1 MKQKR
6 VAKIERITKETK
18 IKLELNLD
26 GSGKSEINT
35 GIGFLDHMLNLWA
48 FHGLFDLKLT
58 CSGDLEIDAHHSTE
72 DIGLALGSALAEA
85 VGEKKGIFRYGHSYV
100 PMDEALIRAALDLS
114 GRPEFVFSGEFTQ
127 PSIGQLDTQMINHFF
142 KSLAISSKMTLHL
155 SILYGINDH
164 HKCEGMFKSMARALV
179 WLLSQIHDVQKW
191 FLQKEVSDRHERN
204 HRLQS
209 WKSAQS
215 EKRTGFLWCGKSAR
229 FSCR

>member
-58 CSGDLEIDAHHSTE
+58 CSGDLEIDSHHSTE

-114 GRPEFVFSGEFTQ
+114 GRPEFVFSGEFSQ
-127 PSIGQLDTQMINHFF
+127 PRIGQLDTQMINHFF
-142 KSLAISSKMTLHL
+142 KSLAISSKMNLHL

-164 HKCEGMFKSMARALV
+164 HKCEGMFKSMARALRMAV
-179 WLLSQIHDVQKW
+179 ESDPRRT
-191 FLQKEVSDRHERN
+191 EVVSTKGS
-204 HRLQS
+204 L
-209 WKSAQS
+209 
-215 EKRTGFLWCGKSAR
+215 
-229 FSCR
+229 

>member
-48 FHGLFDLKLT
+48 FHGLFDLKLS

-127 PSIGQLDTQMINHFF
+127 PSIGQ
-142 KSLAISSKMTLHL
+142 
-155 SILYGINDH
+155 
-164 HKCEGMFKSMARALV
+164 
-179 WLLSQIHDVQKW
+179 
-191 FLQKEVSDRHERN
+191 
-204 HRLQS
+204 
-209 WKSAQS
+209 
-215 EKRTGFLWCGKSAR
+215 
-229 FSCR
+229 

>member
-1 MKQKR
+1 MEQKR

-58 CSGDLEIDAHHSTE
+58 CSGDLEIDTHHSTE

-142 KSLAISSKMTLHL
+142 KSFAISSNMTMHL

-164 HKCEGMFKSMARALV
+164 HKCEGMFKSMARALRMAV
-179 WLLSQIHDVQKW
+179 ESDPRRT
-191 FLQKEVSDRHERN
+191 EVVSTKGS
-204 HRLQS
+204 L
-209 WKSAQS
+209 
-215 EKRTGFLWCGKSAR
+215 
-229 FSCR
+229 

>member
-127 PSIGQLDTQMINHFF
+127 PSIGQLDTQMISHFF
-142 KSLAISSKMTLHL
+142 KPLAISSKMTLHL

-164 HKCEGMFKSMARALV
+164 HKCEGMFKSMARALRMAV
-179 WLLSQIHDVQKW
+179 ESDPRRT
-191 FLQKEVSDRHERN
+191 EVVSTKGS
-204 HRLQS
+204 L
-209 WKSAQS
+209 
-215 EKRTGFLWCGKSAR
+215 
-229 FSCR
+229 

>member
-58 CSGDLEIDAHHSTE
+58 CSGDLEIDVHHSTE

-85 VGEKKGIFRYGHSYV
+85 VGEKKGIFRYGYSYV

-127 PSIGQLDTQMINHFF
+127 PSIGQLDTQMINHF
-142 KSLAISSKMTLHL
+142 SNHL
-155 SILYGINDH
+155 L
-164 HKCEGMFKSMARALV
+164 F
-179 WLLSQIHDVQKW
+179 
-191 FLQKEVSDRHERN
+191 
-204 HRLQS
+204 RL
-209 WKSAQS
+209 K
-215 EKRTGFLWCGKSAR
+215 
-229 FSCR
+229 